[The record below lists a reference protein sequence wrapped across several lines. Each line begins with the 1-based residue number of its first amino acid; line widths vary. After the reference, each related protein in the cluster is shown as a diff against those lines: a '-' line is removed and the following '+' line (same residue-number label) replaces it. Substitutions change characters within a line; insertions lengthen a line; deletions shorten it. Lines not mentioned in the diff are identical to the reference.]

1 MSMNRFLILAA
12 AAGILALLNS
22 CTPQQAQD
30 AGRYQADIAAACG
43 VAMTLA
49 PIAGPYAPW
58 IVGACGS
65 EALIARLALDP
76 SSLEWLNGL
85 MARVRQG

>member
-1 MSMNRFLILAA
+1 MRFYIAA
-12 AAGILALLNS
+12 ATILALLNS
-22 CTPQQAQD
+22 CTPQQVQDD

-43 VAMTLA
+43 IAMTLA

-58 IVGACGS
+58 LVGACSS

-76 SSLEWLNGL
+76 SSLEWLNGIL
-85 MARVRQG
+85 ARVHG

>member
-1 MSMNRFLILAA
+1 MTRLLIAA
-12 AAGILALLNS
+12 AILALAA
-22 CTPQQAQD
+22 CTPQQVQD

-65 EALIARLALDP
+65 EQMIARLALDP
-76 SSLEWLNGL
+76 SSLEWLTGIL
-85 MARVRQG
+85 ARVRQG